1 MIEEESLNRSNL
13 DGYFITNMM
22 VRETL
27 LRLSQVSVL
36 IQFMSKVVKLV
47 NTISLNC

>member
-1 MIEEESLNRSNL
+1 MIEEGSLNISNL
-13 DGYFITNMM
+13 DGYFITNM

-27 LRLSQVSVL
+27 LRLSQVLVL